1 MAWIIGLVA
10 VVGFAWLM
18 FVNEKFRRFGFGLIA
33 LILAGIAALWFLE
46 KNGNRQRDEERA
58 RALSAIPA
66 SQLIFTN
73 LQLSDQGYGWRLTG
87 NVVNRSAY
95 PIRTL
100 TIRVFLEE
108 CPSPASRQ
116 GCITTGQDDARF
128 YVEVPAGQARQ
139 LDTSVQ
145 LANAATLGSGWSWQ
159 YAVTEIEADLDGNQ
173 Y

>member
-1 MAWIIGLVA
+1 MPWIVGLVA

-18 FVNEKFRRFGFGLIA
+18 YANERFRRFGFGLIA
-33 LILAGIAALWFLE
+33 LVAAGIGIIWFLQE
-46 KNGNRQRDEERA
+46 NGNRQRDEERA
-58 RALSAIPA
+58 RTLSAIPA
-66 SQLIFTN
+66 SQLTFTN

-95 PIRTL
+95 PLRQL
-100 TIRVFLEE
+100 TIRVFLQE
-108 CPSPASRQ
+108 CPSATSQR

-145 LANAATLGSGWSWQ
+145 LANAATLGSGWSWR
-159 YAVTEIEADLDGNQ
+159 YAVTQIEADLDRSP